1 MRSWFSRRTS
11 PTAEPAPIDAYK
23 EGRIDERDRLARNGQ
38 GTRATRS
45 EIDAAYDRGRREE
58 GLRRR
63 GHPFITLLLVIL
75 SLAAIGMIYLAVK
88 TGSFASAGA
97 VIDGALSSSAQRA
110 ASPVTGAENTAGTV
124 LENAGQNLKSH
135 AAGQP

>member
-1 MRSWFSRRTS
+1 
-11 PTAEPAPIDAYK
+11 
-23 EGRIDERDRLARNGQ
+23 
-38 GTRATRS
+38 
-45 EIDAAYDRGRREE
+45 
-58 GLRRR
+58 
-63 GHPFITLLLVIL
+63 L

-110 ASPVTGAENTAGTV
+110 ASPVTGAENKAGTV